1 MIDYEKM
8 LGDIKHEIQDIQHLY
23 NIRMKHETIQ
33 EQIHDNI
40 RIAELQHVLYLIDD
54 TYSMYE
60 EKEQQ
65 NG

>member
-8 LGDIKHEIQDIQHLY
+8 LDDIKQEIKDIQHLY

-54 TYSMYE
+54 TYSAYE